1 MRQPIHKLE
10 LLSPA
15 REAAIGR
22 EAILHGADAVYIGG
36 PSFGARH
43 NAGNSLS
50 DIAALSDFAHRYGA
64 KIFVTLNTILH
75 DNELEPAR
83 RLIHRLYDAG
93 VDALIVQDMGIL
105 QMDIPPIDLHAS
117 TQCDIR
123 SVEKARFLSQAG
135 FSQIV
140 LARELSLPQIAA
152 IRDSIDANIEFFI
165 HGALCVA
172 YSGQCYISHAQTG
185 RSANRGDCSQACRL
199 PYTLKDE
206 QGRVVAYEKHLLS
219 LKDNDQSD
227 NLTALIDAG
236 VRSFKIEGRYKDMSY
251 VKNITAYYRQR
262 LDVILDQRPELCRA
276 SLGRTRHFFTPSPDK
291 TFHRGS
297 TDYFVRERQIDIGA
311 FESPKFIG
319 VPIGEVTAVTAGYL
333 DVSVR
338 EALHNGDGLNVQVKR
353 DIVGLR
359 ANTVEA
365 QGKGR
370 YRIWPNEMPPTLAT
384 LRLPHPLNRN
394 LDHDWQQALL
404 KSSSE
409 RRIGLRLCLSG
420 SAQQLQL
427 TLTSEDGVSVNQFLE
442 GHFEPA
448 RQADRALQGL
458 REGLSKLGQT
468 LYQADEV
475 EIALAEPYFIP
486 NSQLNQLRR
495 EAIEQLD
502 QARARQDNRLQRRA
516 PIMPPPQY
524 PQSHLTYLDNVYN
537 RLAREFYHRHGVTLI
552 DAAYEAH
559 TEKGEVPVMITKHCL
574 RFAFNLCPK
583 QAKGIQ
589 GVKGRASPMQLVC
602 QDELLTLK
610 FDCKHC
616 EMQVIGKIKP
626 HVLKMA
632 LPGSVLGAI
641 TPDELLKTLPGKE
654 NIILKYPQ
662 NNRVVPFLFTL
673 WREISPAKNAI

>member
-1 MRQPIHKLE
+1 MRQPTNKLE

-50 DIAALSDFAHRYGA
+50 DIAGLTSFAHRYGA
-64 KIFVTLNTILH
+64 KVFVTLNTILH

-83 RLIHRLYDAG
+83 RLIHQLYDAG

-123 SVEKARFLSQAG
+123 TVEKARFLSQVG

-140 LARELSLPQIAA
+140 LARELSLTQIAD
-152 IRDSIDANIEFFI
+152 IRDNIDANIEFFI

-219 LKDNDQSD
+219 LKDNDQSH
-227 NLTALIDAG
+227 NLAALIEAG

-251 VKNITAYYRQR
+251 VKNITAYYRQQ
-262 LDVILDQRPELCRA
+262 LDALLEQRPELSRA
-276 SLGRTRHFFTPSPDK
+276 SLGRTHHFFTPSPDK
-291 TFHRGS
+291 TFHRGN

-311 FESPKFIG
+311 FDSPKFIG
-319 VPIGEVTAVTAGYL
+319 VPIGELTAVAATHL
-333 DVSVR
+333 DVAVNV
-338 EALHNGDGLNVQVKR
+338 ELHNGDGLNVLVKR
-353 DIVGLR
+353 EIVGLR

-365 QGKGR
+365 RGAGR
-370 YRIWPNEMPPTLAT
+370 YRVWPNEMPAELAK

-404 KSSSE
+404 KTSSE
-409 RRIGLRLCLSG
+409 RRLALDLHLSG
-420 SAQQLQL
+420 TAQQLQL
-427 TLTSEDGVSVNQFLE
+427 TVTSEDGASATQSLA
-442 GHFEPA
+442 GPFEPA
-448 RQADRALQGL
+448 RQAERAEQGL
-458 REGLSKLGQT
+458 RDGLSKLGQT
-468 LYQADEV
+468 LYQARTVTID
-475 EIALAEPYFIP
+475 LAQPYFVP

-495 EAIEQLD
+495 EAIERLD
-502 QARARQDNRLQRRA
+502 ALRAGQDNRPRRKPA
-516 PIMPPPQY
+516 LTPPVLY
-524 PQSHLTYLDNVYN
+524 PQTHLTYLDNVYN
-537 RLAREFYHRHGVTLI
+537 HLAREFYQQHGVTLI
-552 DAAYEAH
+552 EAAYEAH
-559 TEKGEVPVMITKHCL
+559 AEKGEVPVMITKHCL

-583 QAKGIQ
+583 QARGIQ
-589 GVKGRASPMQLVC
+589 GVKGRASPMQLVH
-602 QDELLTLK
+602 QDEVLTLK
-610 FDCKHC
+610 FDCKQC

-632 LPGSVLGAI
+632 LPGSIVASI
-641 TPDELLKTLPGKE
+641 TPDDLLKTLP
-654 NIILKYPQ
+654 
-662 NNRVVPFLFTL
+662 NR
-673 WREISPAKNAI
+673 RK

>member
-1 MRQPIHKLE
+1 MRQPTNKLE

-50 DIAALSDFAHRYGA
+50 DIAGLTSFAHRYGA
-64 KIFVTLNTILH
+64 KVFVTLNTILH

-83 RLIHRLYDAG
+83 RLIHQLYDAG

-123 SVEKARFLSQAG
+123 TVEKARFLSQVG

-140 LARELSLPQIAA
+140 LARELSLTQIAD
-152 IRDSIDANIEFFI
+152 IRDNIDANIEFFI

-219 LKDNDQSD
+219 LKDNDQSH
-227 NLTALIDAG
+227 NLAALIEAG

-251 VKNITAYYRQR
+251 VKNITGYYRQQ
-262 LDVILDQRPELCRA
+262 LDALLEQRPELSRA
-276 SLGRTRHFFTPSPDK
+276 SLGRTHHFFTPSPDK
-291 TFHRGS
+291 TFHRGN

-311 FESPKFIG
+311 FDSPKFIG
-319 VPIGEVTAVTAGYL
+319 VPIGELTAVAATHL
-333 DVSVR
+333 DVAVNV
-338 EALHNGDGLNVQVKR
+338 ELHNGDGLNVLVKR
-353 DIVGLR
+353 EIVGLR

-365 QGKGR
+365 RGAGR
-370 YRIWPNEMPPTLAT
+370 YRVWPNEMPAELAK

-404 KSSSE
+404 KTSSE
-409 RRIGLRLCLSG
+409 RRLALDLHLSG
-420 SAQQLQL
+420 TAQQLQL
-427 TLTSEDGVSVNQFLE
+427 TVTSEDGVSATQSLA
-442 GHFEPA
+442 GPFEPA
-448 RQADRALQGL
+448 RQAERAEQGL
-458 REGLSKLGQT
+458 RDGLSKLGQT
-468 LYQADEV
+468 LYQARTVTID
-475 EIALAEPYFIP
+475 LAQPYFVP

-495 EAIEQLD
+495 EAIERLD
-502 QARARQDNRLQRRA
+502 ALRAGQDNRPRRKPA
-516 PIMPPPQY
+516 LTPPVLY
-524 PQSHLTYLDNVYN
+524 PQTHLTYLDNVYN
-537 RLAREFYHRHGVTLI
+537 HLAREFYQQHGVTLI
-552 DAAYEAH
+552 EAAYEAH
-559 TEKGEVPVMITKHCL
+559 AEKGEVPVMITKHCL

-583 QAKGIQ
+583 QARGIQ
-589 GVKGRASPMQLVC
+589 GVKGRASPMQLVH
-602 QDELLTLK
+602 QDEVLTLK
-610 FDCKHC
+610 FDCKQC

-632 LPGSVLGAI
+632 LPGSIVASI
-641 TPDELLKTLPGKE
+641 TPDDLLKTLP
-654 NIILKYPQ
+654 
-662 NNRVVPFLFTL
+662 NR
-673 WREISPAKNAI
+673 RK

>member
-1 MRQPIHKLE
+1 MRQPTNKLE

-50 DIAALSDFAHRYGA
+50 DIAGLTSFAHRYGA
-64 KIFVTLNTILH
+64 KVFVTLNTILH

-83 RLIHRLYDAG
+83 RLIHQLYDAG

-123 SVEKARFLSQAG
+123 TVEKAHFLSQVG

-140 LARELSLPQIAA
+140 LARELSLTQIAD
-152 IRDSIDANIEFFI
+152 IRDNIDANIEFFI

-219 LKDNDQSD
+219 LKDNDQSH
-227 NLTALIDAG
+227 NLAALIEAG

-251 VKNITAYYRQR
+251 VKNITAYYRQQ
-262 LDVILDQRPELCRA
+262 LDALLEQRPELSRA
-276 SLGRTRHFFTPSPDK
+276 SLGRTHHFFTPSPDK
-291 TFHRGS
+291 TFHRGN

-311 FESPKFIG
+311 FDSPKFIG
-319 VPIGEVTAVTAGYL
+319 VPIGELTAVAAMHL
-333 DVSVR
+333 DVAVNV
-338 EALHNGDGLNVQVKR
+338 ELHNGDGLNVLVKR
-353 DIVGLR
+353 EIVGLR

-365 QGKGR
+365 RGAGR
-370 YRIWPNEMPPTLAT
+370 YRVWPNEMPAELAK

-404 KSSSE
+404 KTSSE
-409 RRIGLRLCLSG
+409 RRLALDLHLSG
-420 SAQQLQL
+420 TAQQLQL
-427 TLTSEDGVSVNQFLE
+427 TVTSEDGVSATQSLA
-442 GHFEPA
+442 GPFEPA
-448 RQADRALQGL
+448 RQAERAEQGL
-458 REGLSKLGQT
+458 RDGLSKLGQT
-468 LYQADEV
+468 LYQARTVTID
-475 EIALAEPYFIP
+475 LAQPYFVP

-495 EAIEQLD
+495 EAIERLD
-502 QARARQDNRLQRRA
+502 ALRAGQDNRPRRKPA
-516 PIMPPPQY
+516 LMPPVLY
-524 PQSHLTYLDNVYN
+524 PQTHLTYLDNVYN
-537 RLAREFYHRHGVTLI
+537 HLAREFYQQHGVTLI
-552 DAAYEAH
+552 EAAYEAH
-559 TEKGEVPVMITKHCL
+559 AEKGEVPVMITKHCL

-583 QAKGIQ
+583 QARGIQ
-589 GVKGRASPMQLVC
+589 GVKGRSSPMQLVH
-602 QDELLTLK
+602 QDEVLTLK
-610 FDCKHC
+610 FDCKQC

-632 LPGSVLGAI
+632 LPGSIVASI
-641 TPDELLKTLPGKE
+641 TPDDLLKTLP
-654 NIILKYPQ
+654 
-662 NNRVVPFLFTL
+662 NR
-673 WREISPAKNAI
+673 RK